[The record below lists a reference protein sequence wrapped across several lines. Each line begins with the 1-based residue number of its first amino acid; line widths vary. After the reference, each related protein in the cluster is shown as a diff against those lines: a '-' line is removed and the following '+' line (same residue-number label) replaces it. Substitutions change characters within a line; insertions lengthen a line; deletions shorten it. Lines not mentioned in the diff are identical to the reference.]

1 MKTRAKSYT
10 FPKKSLIL
18 THKPP
23 FFAKAIFIANRK
35 GLLRYWKTLMTLN
48 DRDRKWPLFQISKND
63 SKGDFCNQMQNRKH
77 LYLYTSVTYELFLNI
92 LREKACFL
100 LRFFVS
106 LHRQSKEQS
115 SCAKSRSSMTTEAGL
130 NRWQAPVINEDHKMG
145 RKRLSGELW
154 FKELLNA
161 DWAWQTKLNFFEG
174 GDILT

>member
-77 LYLYTSVTYELFLNI
+77 LYLYISTTYSIFSIFYGEKLAFCFGFLYLCTGN
-92 LREKACFL
+92 RKNSL
-100 LRFFVS
+100 LVPKVGHLWRPRLV
-106 LHRQSKEQS
+106 LIDGR
-115 SCAKSRSSMTTEAGL
+115 RWSSMKTTKWAGNGFL
-130 NRWQAPVINEDHKMG
+130 GNCDSRN
-145 RKRLSGELW
+145 S
-154 FKELLNA
+154 
-161 DWAWQTKLNFFEG
+161 
-174 GDILT
+174 